1 MEKKEYQKLVN
12 NSLPK
17 ENKVKNGLI
26 AFVTGGIIGALSEV
40 LKLLLI
46 NYYDFNTK
54 EATSIVILIL
64 IILACFLTAFFDFD
78 KWVIKLKA
86 GLIVPITGFAHS
98 IQSSALD
105 YKADGM
111 ITGLG
116 ANFFKLAGSVILY
129 GIISAFIFCIVKVV
143 FYG

>member
-1 MEKKEYQKLVN
+1 MEKQKYQEL
-12 NSLPK
+12 
-17 ENKVKNGLI
+17 VKNTTPKPKKMKNSLI
-26 AFVTGGIIGALSEV
+26 AFLTGGLIGMISEMFR
-40 LKLLLI
+40 LLMI
-46 NYYDFNTK
+46 NYFNIK
-54 EATSIVILIL
+54 SDNAVS
-64 IILACFLTAFFDFD
+64 IILFSLIFFACFMTAFFDFD
-78 KWVIKLKA
+78 KWVTKFKS

-105 YKADGM
+105 YKKDGL

-129 GIISAFIFCIVKVV
+129 GIVSAFIFCILKVV

>member
-12 NSLPK
+12 DSIPK
-17 ENKVKNGLI
+17 DNKFKNGLI
-26 AFVTGGIIGALSEV
+26 VFISGGLIGGFSEI
-40 LKLLLI
+40 LKLLLV
-46 NYYDFNTK
+46 NYYDFNVK
-54 EATSIVILIL
+54 DATSIIILVL
-64 IILACFLTAFFDFD
+64 IILACFFTAFLDFD

-98 IQSSALD
+98 IQSSVLD
-105 YKADGM
+105 YKTDGL

-129 GIISAFIFCIVKVV
+129 GIISSFIFCILKVV

>member
-1 MEKKEYQKLVN
+1 MEKKEYQRIVN
-12 NSLPK
+12 NNLPK
-17 ENKVKNGLI
+17 ENKIKNSII
-26 AFVTGGIIGALSEV
+26 AFVSGGIIGALSET
-40 LKLLLI
+40 LKLLLT
-46 NYYDFNTK
+46 NYYNFNK
-54 EATSIVILIL
+54 EDATSIVILTL
-64 IILACFLTAFFDFD
+64 IVLACFFTAFFDFD
-78 KWVIKLKA
+78 KWVIRFKA

-105 YKADGM
+105 YKTDGM

-129 GIISAFIFCIVKVV
+129 GIISAFIFCILKVV

>member
-1 MEKKEYQKLVN
+1 MEKKEYQRIVN
-12 NSLPK
+12 EKLPK
-17 ENKVKNGLI
+17 DNKMKNSII
-26 AFVTGGIIGALSEV
+26 AFLSGGIIGALCEV
-40 LKLLLI
+40 LKLLLV

-54 EATSIVILIL
+54 DATSIVLLVL
-64 IILACFLTAFFDFD
+64 IILACFFTAFFDFD

-98 IQSSALD
+98 VQSSALD
-105 YKADGM
+105 YKSDGM

-116 ANFFKLAGSVILY
+116 ANFFKLAGSVLLY
-129 GIISAFIFCIVKVV
+129 GIISAFIFCTLKVV